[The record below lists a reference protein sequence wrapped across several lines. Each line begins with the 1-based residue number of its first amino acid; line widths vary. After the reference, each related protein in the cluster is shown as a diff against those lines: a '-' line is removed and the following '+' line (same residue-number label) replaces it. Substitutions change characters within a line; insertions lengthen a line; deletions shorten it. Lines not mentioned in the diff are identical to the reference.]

1 MSQWKGRGGSG
12 MKIGVIADTHVGDKY
27 PALHRRVKEQ
37 LQGVDLILH
46 CGDVITMDVLDELRE
61 VAPVEAIAGNHDV
74 EVNLDLPRKKVL
86 EVGGYRIGMI
96 HGDELHG
103 VHVTKRQLKEWLRQV
118 VVEPFIDEN
127 GLDIIVFG
135 HYHQPVID
143 AVRVEFVPEHL
154 PTSVVKRD
162 VLLFNPGAA
171 LRNRHLSS
179 VGLIEL
185 YEGRY
190 DVSVKVFLPE
200 RKIKK

>member
-1 MSQWKGRGGSG
+1 

-27 PALHRRVKEQ
+27 PALGTSIKERFH
-37 LQGVDLILH
+37 GVDLILH
-46 CGDVITMDVLDELRE
+46 CGDVITMEVLDELRK

-86 EVGGYRIGMI
+86 EIGRYRIGMI

-103 VHVTKRQLKEWLRQV
+103 MHVTKRQMKEWFRQV
-118 VVEPFIDEN
+118 IIEPFIHEK

-143 AVRVEFVPEHL
+143 LFRVEFLPEHL

-171 LRNRHLSS
+171 MRNRHLSS

-185 YEGRY
+185 YDGSY
-190 DVSVKVFLPE
+190 DVSVKVLPQE
-200 RKIKK
+200 KRKKLKA